1 MDLMTT
7 GQLATIT
14 GGRLVGTLTN
24 TPIGPDVVIDTR
36 AATPGCLFVALPG
49 EHVDGHDFTQQA
61 ADAHAGAVLGSR
73 ETTAPLPHVVV
84 DDPVAGL
91 SALARHVVA
100 SAEQLTVLAITGSS
114 GKTSTK
120 DLLAQVL
127 ESDAPTVSPVGSFN
141 NEIGVPLTACKV
153 DATTRYLVS
162 EMGARGLGHIA
173 WLCSI
178 AAPDI
183 SMVINVGTAHM
194 GEFGSR
200 DVIAQA
206 KGEIIEALSP
216 QGWAVLN
223 ADDPLVAAMST
234 RTTGRVAWFAV
245 ETEPP
250 AGAALSVRAVDVEGN
265 DLQQF
270 SFTLRVS
277 GVARPSESHPVHL
290 QVMGRHQ
297 VANAAAAAA
306 AAVAAGLTPVAVAQA
321 LSAATTRSR
330 WRMELVRT
338 TNGAAIINDA
348 YNANPDS
355 MAAAVSTLAEVAT
368 ARRAQDPACRAI
380 AILGDMLE
388 LGPDSASLHE
398 EVGRQVARAGI
409 DELISVG
416 EFSADM
422 VRGAEALG
430 ASARAMTVERVA
442 EWVDLA
448 PSDVV
453 LVKASRGIGLERVAD
468 ELVRRD
474 ARSGE
479 QS

>member
-1 MDLMTT
+1 M
-7 GQLATIT
+7 
-14 GGRLVGTLTN
+14 
-24 TPIGPDVVIDTR
+24 
-36 AATPGCLFVALPG
+36 
-49 EHVDGHDFTQQA
+49 
-61 ADAHAGAVLGSR
+61 
-73 ETTAPLPHVVV
+73 V

-91 SALARHVVA
+91 SALARHVVS
-100 SAEQLTVLAITGSS
+100 SAGQLTVLAITGSS

-200 DVIAQA
+200 EVIAQA
-206 KGEIIEALSP
+206 KGEIVEVLSP

-223 ADDPLVAAMST
+223 ADDPLVAAMAT
-234 RTTGRVAWFAV
+234 RTQARVAWFAV
-245 ETEPP
+245 ETAPP
-250 AGAALSVRAVDVEGN
+250 GDAALCVRAVDVEGN

-270 SFTLRVS
+270 SFSLQVS
-277 GVARPSESHPVHL
+277 GAGRASESHPVHL

-306 AAVAAGLTPVAVAQA
+306 AAVAAGMTPAAVASA

-338 TNGAAIINDA
+338 ANGAAIINDA

-355 MAAAVSTLAEVAT
+355 MLAAISTLAEVAA
-368 ARRAQDPACRAI
+368 ARRARHPGCRAI

-388 LGPDSASLHE
+388 LCIRDS
-398 EVGRQVARAGI
+398 ARAGPG
-409 DELISVG
+409 LRFPARRSRTPG
-416 EFSADM
+416 C
-422 VRGAEALG
+422 RGGHRRAHQRRRVLG
-430 ASARAMTVERVA
+430 RHGARS
-442 EWVDLA
+442 
-448 PSDVV
+448 PS
-453 LVKASRGIGLERVAD
+453 SGGIGARHGL
-468 ELVRRD
+468 
-474 ARSGE
+474 RSGG
-479 QS
+479 